1 MTLPHRF
8 LLPVLPLL
16 LGSVACREAGPVA
29 EIEARRTASRPSS
42 PVLPGATAS
51 QRFGS
56 EMPPRASGPG
66 ATPSAPSDELLS
78 YDVPEGWSELPPSG
92 DRLVNLVPAG
102 NPDAAC
108 YLSFL
113 GGSAG
118 GLEANV
124 NRWLAQFGADPLAG
138 EVIAALPRHS
148 MLGKEATLVSVEG
161 TFTGMGETLR
171 EDFGLL
177 GLVVSEPTGSL
188 FLKFTGPAALVE
200 AERERFLAF
209 AGSLRLPEP
218 GAASEAHG
226 PDDGHDHGDEHFPGD
241 GHDHGEPAEAAA
253 PVAAQSSGALTWTAP
268 EGWRPTGPRPMR
280 EVTFQMGAPEAKA
293 ECYVALLPG
302 DAGGLEANLNRWAVQ
317 QMGHA
322 PLSAEDVAALPKIE
336 LMDAEVPLLALEGD
350 FTDMSGATQTA
361 QGFLGVALIRPDM
374 SVFVKFTGP
383 AELVQAER
391 ERFVAFIASLEE
403 RP

>member
-1 MTLPHRF
+1 MTLPFRSLPAL
-8 LLPVLPLL
+8 LLPALL
-16 LGSVACREAGPVA
+16 ASVACRAAGPVA

-56 EMPPRASGPG
+56 EMPPGSSGPR

-78 YDVPEGWSELPPSG
+78 YDVPEGWNELPPTG
-92 DRLVNLVPAG
+92 DRLINLQPAG
-102 NPDAAC
+102 APDAAC

-113 GGSAG
+113 GGAAG

-138 EVIAALPRHS
+138 DVIAALPRHS
-148 MLGKEATLVSVEG
+148 MLGREATLVAVEG

-200 AERERFLAF
+200 AERARFLAF

-218 GAASEAHG
+218 GATSETHG
-226 PDDGHDHGDEHFPGD
+226 PGDGHDHGDEHFPGD
-241 GHDHGEPAEAAA
+241 GHDHGAPADATV
-253 PVAAQSSGALTWTAP
+253 PAQPTGPLTWTAP

-280 EVTFQMGAPEAKA
+280 EVTFQMGPPEANA

-322 PLSAEDVAALPKIE
+322 PLSAEAVAALPKIE
-336 LMDAEVPLLALEGD
+336 LMDTEVPLLALEGD
-350 FTDMSGATQTA
+350 FTDMSGATESA

-391 ERFVAFIASLEE
+391 ERFVAFVASLEE